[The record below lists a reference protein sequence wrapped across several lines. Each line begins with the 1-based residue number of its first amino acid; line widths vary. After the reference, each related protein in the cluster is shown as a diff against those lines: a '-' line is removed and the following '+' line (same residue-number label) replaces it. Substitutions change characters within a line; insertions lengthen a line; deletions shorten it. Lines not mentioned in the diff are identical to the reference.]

1 MRDMDFVKDGKYY
14 KRVNKARARKL
25 YNDGIQI
32 VLYPIEANPFSMWAG
47 SGYTI
52 NISNIDEN
60 DKYPPTFDSIVNSFE
75 YYNCNSEMGQYTKFY
90 IINGGY

>member
-1 MRDMDFVKDGKYY
+1 MRDMDFTKDGVYY
-14 KRVNKARARKL
+14 QRINKTKARRL
-25 YNDGIQI
+25 YNEGKEIL
-32 VLYPIEANPFSMWAG
+32 LYPIEANPFSMWAG

-60 DKYPPTFDSIVNSFE
+60 DKYLPTFDSIVNNFE
-75 YYNCNSEMGQYTKFY
+75 YYNCSSEMGHYTKFY